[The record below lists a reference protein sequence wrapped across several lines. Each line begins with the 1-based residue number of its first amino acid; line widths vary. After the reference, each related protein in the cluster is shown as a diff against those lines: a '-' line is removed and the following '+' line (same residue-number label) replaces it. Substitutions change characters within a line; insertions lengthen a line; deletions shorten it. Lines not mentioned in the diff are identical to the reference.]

1 MDQKPEGAT
10 TVFVLGLIGLL
21 VCQILGLVAWILGNN
36 YLKKCRQMNVQPEGM
51 AVAGR
56 ILGIIAT
63 VFWILWIIALV
74 IFFVV
79 VGVAGVAGVAGI
91 SQQS

>member
-1 MDQKPEGAT
+1 MEQKPEGAT

-21 VCQILGLVAWILGNN
+21 VCQILGIVAWILGNN

-74 IFFVV
+74 IFFIASVFV
-79 VGVAGVAGVAGI
+79 GI

>member
-21 VCQILGLVAWILGNN
+21 CCQILGIVAWILGNN
-36 YLKKCRQMNVQPEGM
+36 YLKRCRQMNVQPEGL

-56 ILGIIAT
+56 ILGIMAT
-63 VFWILWIIALV
+63 VLWILWIIGLV
-74 IFFVV
+74 IFLA
-79 VGVAGVAGVAGI
+79 VAGVAGVAGI